1 MKRAGSE
8 TGIVRF
14 VSAADPSQITQPFD
28 AHSDAHK
35 GFGML
40 LDERTIVTC
49 AHVVNAALGLGMYTQ
64 AAPGMGTTLPVSFPI
79 LGDEHVV
86 QARLVDWSSPGLNGL
101 DCAVIRLEEP
111 APAAVGQTILSI
123 IPQVDLIDVELS
135 VYGSLGLRHPGAHL
149 NARLLGD
156 VGAQWSQ
163 LDILGRFG
171 AQPGFSGGV
180 VWDRKQRTAI
190 GMIVTRQLGS
200 EGTTAYFLPAQRIA
214 ERFGKH
220 LPIEVRRTALST
232 QWSFRLAAVI
242 MFVLVLIHYMF
253 MQGST
258 SQALVPWTDGSK
270 ELSAF
275 WGAHCFAV
283 ILGPFVM
290 WYAYQH
296 ARSFARRNWW
306 QRVPALLGGA
316 QAAMLDHTK
325 FTALM
330 VILFL
335 LFLPI
340 YAQGAFLKKLFYNE
354 RPVFVN
360 VARFNHL
367 KVCLDEKVEQKPA
380 ACEAITTCQIH
391 QPSWCRHQDVSAWS
405 FLPTRPY
412 FDHAYQIAGTCKT
425 EANDDCKLQTFFPL
439 LQPAILFAATL
450 YAYAYFFLFLGVLF
464 RSRPHPVSTQT
475 EN

>member
-1 MKRAGSE
+1 MKRAGNE

-14 VSAADPSQITQPFD
+14 VSAANPTQISQ
-28 AHSDAHK
+28 SLDAHK

-49 AHVVNAALGLGMYTQ
+49 AHVVNAALGLDMYAQ
-64 AAPGMGTTLPVSFPI
+64 AAPEMGTTMPVSFPI
-79 LGDEHVV
+79 LGDEQVV
-86 QARLVDWSSPGLNGL
+86 QARLVDWSSPGAGGL
-101 DCAVIRLEEP
+101 DCAILRLEEP

-123 IPQVDLIDVELS
+123 IPQVDLIDAELS

-171 AQPGFSGGV
+171 VQPGFSGGA
-180 VWDRKQRTAI
+180 VWDRQQRTAI
-190 GMIVTRQLGS
+190 GMIVTRQLGT

-214 ERFGKH
+214 ERFDEH
-220 LPIEVRRTALST
+220 LPVEVRRTALST
-232 QWSFRLAAVI
+232 QWSFRLAAVLL
-242 MFVLVLIHYMF
+242 FVLTLIHFMF
-253 MQGST
+253 MQGD
-258 SQALVPWTDGSK
+258 AAKVLVPWTSDSK

-275 WGAHCFAV
+275 WGAHCFAI

-306 QRVPALLGGA
+306 QRVTALLGGA
-316 QAAMLDHTK
+316 QATMLDHTK

-335 LFLPI
+335 LFLPA

-360 VARFNHL
+360 VTRFDGLEKCGVWDRSARP
-367 KVCLDEKVEQKPA
+367 EG
-380 ACEAITTCQIH
+380 CEAITTCQIH
-391 QPSWCRHQDVSAWS
+391 QPSWCRHADVSAWS
-405 FLPTRPY
+405 FLPSGPY
-412 FDHAYQIAGTCKT
+412 FNHAYQIAGTCKT
-425 EANDDCKLQTFFPL
+425 PTQDDCKLQTFFPL

-450 YAYAYFFLFLGVLF
+450 YAYAYFFLFIGALIW
-464 RSRPHPVSTQT
+464 SRPHPVSPQT
-475 EN
+475 ES